1 MNTDFLHPAAPPTVF
16 TVFPTPPFILKS
28 FALSVPLDYEENI
41 LTCLA
46 FGVPLLTSVDWYKI
60 TNHGNR
66 ERHLSTVNT
75 HRSGYSSADLVF
87 PDGFQFSDAGSYVC
101 TATSNER
108 TSAQSS
114 GVTLMLITSPM
125 FLPVTPVPCFAGT
138 DTVNFQIHILN
149 ASCNE
154 WDASLIQQVM
164 FEIQQSLVGVVT
176 ARCDECIQGSDAIM
190 LNMEPM
196 CNAQRTIIRGV
207 ISRETEDVFCTLNSW
222 HQSGSAVRFR
232 NTLHLIDRTCNFK
245 VESLSSTICSGVT
258 TEEVIIEPQASSAAA
273 GSAAAVGALL
283 VVATAVII
291 SVAAAVFVHRRYTKT
306 FVVVFH
312 V

>member
-1 MNTDFLHPAAPPTVF
+1 
-16 TVFPTPPFILKS
+16 
-28 FALSVPLDYEENI
+28 
-41 LTCLA
+41 
-46 FGVPLLTSVDWYKI
+46 
-60 TNHGNR
+60 
-66 ERHLSTVNT
+66 
-75 HRSGYSSADLVF
+75 
-87 PDGFQFSDAGSYVC
+87 
-101 TATSNER
+101 
-108 TSAQSS
+108 
-114 GVTLMLITSPM
+114 MLITSPM

-258 TEEVIIEPQASSAAA
+258 TEEVIIEQQASSAAA
-273 GSAAAVGALL
+273 SSAAAVGALL

-312 V
+312 VQHASINLRPQLGIQNKGIDGGGRFGGGGPQISDPLLASVSYTSLINISVQYLDIRLIELALFLRIWSKIAVTK